1 LKFGELIE
9 KNDNF
14 KYVGYI
20 NKDGQRE
27 GVGMVVSSKNIKD
40 STSTYGEYH
49 LDKMNGCGITKDGNK
64 ILDYWG

>member
-9 KNDNF
+9 KNEDF

-27 GVGMVVSSKNIKD
+27 GLGMVVSRYSSD
-40 STSTYGEYH
+40 GMSFYGEYH
-49 LDKMNGCGITKDGNK
+49 LDKMNGCVI
-64 ILDYWG
+64 